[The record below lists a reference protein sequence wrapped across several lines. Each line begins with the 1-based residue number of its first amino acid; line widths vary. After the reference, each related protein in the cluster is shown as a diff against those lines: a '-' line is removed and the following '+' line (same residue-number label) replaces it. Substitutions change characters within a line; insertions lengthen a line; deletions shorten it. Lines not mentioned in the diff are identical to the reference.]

1 MIKFNINLK
10 KDKKRYI
17 EKNIRL
23 RCDLIGLLVDN
34 TSLTSGLYVEI
45 LHSTN
50 FQIDVRVFNLDK
62 SVLLFSWIDSFTW
75 IL

>member
-1 MIKFNINLK
+1 MIKFNTVLK

-17 EKNIRL
+17 EKNIKV
-23 RCDLIGLLVDN
+23 RCDLMGLFVDN
-34 TSLTSGLYVEI
+34 SSLTSGLFVEVI
-45 LHSTN
+45 NTR
-50 FQIDVRVFNLDK
+50 FQIEVKVFNLDK